1 MNVYLIEYYDKGSNI
16 RTVTYI
22 RAISKDE
29 AMKKFLKLSN
39 GKGKLILDI
48 TFLCTA
54 TEYYNRNED

>member
-1 MNVYLIEYYDKGSNI
+1 MIEYYDKGSNI

-22 RAISKDE
+22 RAISKDA

-39 GKGKLILDI
+39 GKGKLIFDI